1 MSPCVAF
8 WFHNNI
14 GQAVLQINFEKISL
28 KFSKVC
34 YTVSYD
40 FLMKD
45 LRFSLIEFDL
55 GVRNM
60 KSLVIAEKPS
70 VARDIARVLGANQKN
85 GGVLEGKKYVVTW
98 ALGHLITLAD
108 PEEYDKKYEKWEMS
122 TLPMMP
128 KDMKLVVI
136 RQTGKQFSV
145 VKTQLF
151 RKDIEEIIIAT
162 DAGREGEL
170 VARWILEKA
179 GCHKPIKRLWISSVT
194 DKAIKE
200 GFANLKDG
208 HAYDNLYRAA
218 VARAEADWLVG
229 MNGTRALTCKYN
241 AQLSCGRVQ
250 TPTLAMIA
258 RREEEIRQF
267 TPKEYYGVSVE
278 TQDVKWTWRDE
289 KTKSFRTFSREKAE
303 EIRRKTETASLEVT
317 RIEEKTKKSMAPGL
331 YDLTTLQREANQKY
345 GFSAKETLNIMQRLY
360 ENHKV
365 LTYPRTDSRY
375 IGKDIVPTIR
385 ERLKAC
391 GIGPYRK
398 LAGALMNKPVQANSS
413 FVDDKKVSDHHAII
427 PTEQFVQ
434 LDHMT
439 NEERKIYDMVVRR
452 FLAVLYPPFE
462 YQQVTMEAKAAGETF
477 AASGK
482 VVKSQGWKEVYEGG
496 DQEESEEDE
505 EKLKDQRLPKMQTG
519 QKLKVLRAALNTG
532 KTKPPARFTEAT
544 LLAAMENP
552 VKFME
557 TRDKEAVKTIGE
569 TGGLGTVAT
578 RADIIEKLFHSFMM
592 EKKGNEIHITS
603 KAKQLLELVPE
614 DLKKPELT
622 ADWEMKLSQIAKGKI
637 RQGDFLHEIRDY
649 TCEIVDEIKSGEGTF
664 RHDNLTN
671 KVCPRCG
678 KKLLAVNGKNSKML
692 VCQDRECGYR
702 ETISRTTNARCPKCH
717 KRMDMYV
724 KGKEET
730 FICACGYKEKLSAFQ
745 ARRKKEGAG
754 VGKRDV
760 QNYLRRQQKEANE
773 PVNNAFAQALSGIKL

>member
-1 MSPCVAF
+1 
-8 WFHNNI
+8 
-14 GQAVLQINFEKISL
+14 
-28 KFSKVC
+28 
-34 YTVSYD
+34 
-40 FLMKD
+40 
-45 LRFSLIEFDL
+45 
-55 GVRNM
+55 M

-85 GGVLEGKKYVVTW
+85 QGVLEGSKYVVTW
-98 ALGHLITLAD
+98 ALGHLVTLAA
-108 PEEYDKKYEKWEMS
+108 PEEYDKKYEKWEMQ

-128 KDMKLVVI
+128 EEMKLVVI

-145 VKTQLF
+145 VKSQLF
-151 RKDIEEIIIAT
+151 RKDISEIIIAT

-170 VARWILEKA
+170 VARWILEKS

-200 GFANLKDG
+200 GFANLKNG
-208 HAYDNLYRAA
+208 HEYDNLYRAA
-218 VARAEADWLVG
+218 AARAEADWLVG

-258 RREEEIRQF
+258 KREEEIRKF
-267 TPKEYYGVSVE
+267 IPKDYYGISVD
-278 TQDVKWTWRDE
+278 TQDIKWTWRDE
-289 KTKSFRTFSREKAE
+289 KTKSFRTFSGERAE
-303 EIRRKTETASLEVT
+303 EICKKLKDSALEVT
-317 RIEEKTKKSMAPGL
+317 RVETKSRKSMAPGL

-375 IGKDIVPTIR
+375 IGKDVVPTIK

-391 GIGPYRK
+391 AVGPYRK
-398 LAGALMNKPVQANSS
+398 LAGVLLGKNIQINSG

-439 NEERKIYDMVVRR
+439 NEERRIYDMVVRR
-452 FLAVLYPPFE
+452 FLAVLYPPFLYE
-462 YQQVTMEAKAAGETF
+462 QVTMEGKAAGESFT
-477 AASGK
+477 ASGK
-482 VVKSQGWKEVYEGG
+482 VIRSQGWREVYEGSYEEEEE
-496 DQEESEEDE
+496 DQEEEQ
-505 EKLKDQRLPKMQTG
+505 KPKDQRLPDVTSGTKM
-519 QKLKVLRAALNTG
+519 KILKASVNNG
-532 KTKPPARFTEAT
+532 KTKSPARFTEAT

-552 VKFME
+552 VKYME

-614 DLKKPELT
+614 ELKKPELT
-622 ADWEMKLSQIAKGKI
+622 ADWEMKLSRIAKGKI
-637 RQGDFLHEIRDY
+637 RQSDFLHEIRDY
-649 TCEIVDEIKSGEGTF
+649 TCEIVDEIKSGDGTF

-717 KRMDMYV
+717 KRMEMYV

-730 FICACGYKEKLSAFQ
+730 FVCACGYKEKLSAFQ
-745 ARRKKEGAG
+745 ARRQKEGAG

-760 QNYLRRQQKEANE
+760 QNYLKKQQKEAKE
-773 PVNNAFAQALSGIKL
+773 PINNAFAQALSGIKL

>member
-1 MSPCVAF
+1 
-8 WFHNNI
+8 
-14 GQAVLQINFEKISL
+14 
-28 KFSKVC
+28 
-34 YTVSYD
+34 
-40 FLMKD
+40 
-45 LRFSLIEFDL
+45 
-55 GVRNM
+55 M

-85 GGVLEGKKYVVTW
+85 GGILEGKNYVVTW
-98 ALGHLITLAD
+98 ALGHLVTLAD
-108 PEEYDKKYEKWEMS
+108 PEEYDRKYEKWEMA
-122 TLPMMP
+122 TLPMLP
-128 KDMKLVVI
+128 KEMKLVVI
-136 RQTGKQFSV
+136 RQTGRQFSV

-151 RKDIEEIIIAT
+151 RKDIGEIIIAT

-208 HAYDNLYRAA
+208 HDYDNLYRAA

-258 RREEEIRQF
+258 KREEEIRKF
-267 TPKEYYGVSVE
+267 VPKEYYGISLE

-289 KTKSFRTFSREKAE
+289 KTKSFRTFSRERAEQIKGRLENDALEITSVEKKAK
-303 EIRRKTETASLEVT
+303 KT
-317 RIEEKTKKSMAPGL
+317 MAPGL
-331 YDLTTLQREANQKY
+331 YDLTTLQREANLKY

-375 IGKDIVPTIR
+375 IGKDIVPTIK

-398 LAGALMNKPVQANSS
+398 LAGALMNKPVQVNGS
-413 FVDDKKVSDHHAII
+413 FVDDKRVSDHHAII

-452 FLAVLYPPFE
+452 FLAVLYPASQYE
-462 YQQVTMEAKAAGETF
+462 QVTMEAKAAGETF

-482 VVKSQGWKEVYEGG
+482 VIKSMGWKEVYEGG
-496 DQEESEEDE
+496 ADDDLEDE
-505 EKLKDQRLPKMQTG
+505 ADDEKKLKDKRLPEMKTG
-519 QKLKVLRAALNTG
+519 TRLKILKTSLNTG

-557 TRDKEAVKTIGE
+557 TRDKEAVKTLGE

-622 ADWEMKLSQIAKGKI
+622 ADWEMKLSQIAKGRI
-637 RQGDFLHEIRDY
+637 RQGDFLHQIRDY
-649 TCEIVDEIKSGEGTF
+649 TCEIVDEIKTGEGTF

-671 KVCPRCG
+671 KVCPQCG

-717 KRMDMYV
+717 KRMEMYV

-730 FICACGYKEKLSAFQ
+730 FVCQCGYKEKLSAFQ
-745 ARRKKEGAG
+745 ARRQKEGAG

>member
-1 MSPCVAF
+1 
-8 WFHNNI
+8 
-14 GQAVLQINFEKISL
+14 
-28 KFSKVC
+28 
-34 YTVSYD
+34 
-40 FLMKD
+40 
-45 LRFSLIEFDL
+45 
-55 GVRNM
+55 M

-98 ALGHLITLAD
+98 ALGHLVTLAD
-108 PEEYDKKYEKWEMS
+108 PEKYDKKYEKWEIA
-122 TLPMMP
+122 TLPMLP

-136 RQTGKQFSV
+136 RQTGKQFSI
-145 VKTQLF
+145 VKAQLF

-200 GFANLKDG
+200 GFANLKNG
-208 HAYDNLYRAA
+208 HDYDNLYRAA

-250 TPTLAMIA
+250 TPTLAMIQK
-258 RREEEIRQF
+258 REEEIRKF
-267 TPKEYYGVSVE
+267 VPKEYYGISLE
-278 TQDVKWTWRDE
+278 TQDVKWTWCEE
-289 KTKSFRTFSREKAE
+289 KTRSFRTFSREKAE
-303 EIRRKTETASLEVT
+303 QIKGKLENASLEVT
-317 RIEEKTKKSMAPGL
+317 NVEKKAKKTMAPGL

-375 IGKDIVPTIR
+375 IGRDIVPTIR

-391 GIGPYRK
+391 GVGPYRK
-398 LAGALMNKPVQANSS
+398 LAGALMNGPVQVNGS

-452 FLAVLYPPFE
+452 FLAVLYPAFLYE
-462 YQQVTMEAKAAGETF
+462 QVNMEAKAAGEIF

-482 VVKSQGWKEVYEGG
+482 VVKSQGWKEVYEGSLE
-496 DQEESEEDE
+496 DDCEEEVEDE
-505 EKLKDQRLPKMQTG
+505 RKLKDQRLPELKAG
-519 QKLKVLRAALNTG
+519 IRLKVLKTSLNTG

-552 VKFME
+552 VKYME
-557 TRDKEAVKTIGE
+557 TRDREAVKTIGE

-649 TCEIVDEIKSGEGTF
+649 TCEIVNEIKAGEGTF

-717 KRMDMYV
+717 KRMEMYV

-730 FICACGYKEKLSAFQ
+730 FVCQCGYKEKLSAFQ
-745 ARRKKEGAG
+745 ARRQKEGAG
-754 VGKRDV
+754 VGRRDV

>member
-1 MSPCVAF
+1 
-8 WFHNNI
+8 
-14 GQAVLQINFEKISL
+14 
-28 KFSKVC
+28 
-34 YTVSYD
+34 
-40 FLMKD
+40 
-45 LRFSLIEFDL
+45 
-55 GVRNM
+55 M

-85 GGVLEGKKYVVTW
+85 GGILEGKNYVVTW
-98 ALGHLITLAD
+98 ALGHLVTLAD
-108 PEEYDKKYEKWEMS
+108 PEEYDRKYEKWEMA
-122 TLPMMP
+122 TLPMLP
-128 KDMKLVVI
+128 KEMKLVVI
-136 RQTGKQFSV
+136 RQTGRQFSV

-151 RKDIEEIIIAT
+151 RKDIGEIIIAT

-208 HAYDNLYRAA
+208 HDYDNLYRAA

-258 RREEEIRQF
+258 KREEEIRKF
-267 TPKEYYGVSVE
+267 VPKEYYGISLE

-289 KTKSFRTFSREKAE
+289 KTKSFRTFSRERAEQIKGRLENAALEITSVEKKAK
-303 EIRRKTETASLEVT
+303 KT
-317 RIEEKTKKSMAPGL
+317 MAPGL
-331 YDLTTLQREANQKY
+331 YDLTTLQREANLKY

-375 IGKDIVPTIR
+375 IGKDIVPTIK

-398 LAGALMNKPVQANSS
+398 LAGALMNKPVQVNGS

-452 FLAVLYPPFE
+452 FLAVLYPASQYE
-462 YQQVTMEAKAAGETF
+462 QVTMEAKAAGETF

-482 VVKSQGWKEVYEGG
+482 VIKSLGWREVYEGG
-496 DQEESEEDE
+496 ADDDLEDDTDDE
-505 EKLKDQRLPKMQTG
+505 KKLKDQRLPEMKTG
-519 QKLKVLRAALNTG
+519 TRLKILKTSLNTG

-557 TRDKEAVKTIGE
+557 TRDKEAVKTLGE

-622 ADWEMKLSQIAKGKI
+622 ADWEMKLSQIAKGRI
-637 RQGDFLHEIRDY
+637 RQGDFLHQIRDY
-649 TCEIVDEIKSGEGTF
+649 TCEIVDEIKTGEGTF

-671 KVCPRCG
+671 KVCPQCG

-717 KRMDMYV
+717 KRMEMYV

-730 FICACGYKEKLSAFQ
+730 FVCQCGYKEKLSAFQ
-745 ARRKKEGAG
+745 ARRQKEGAG

-760 QNYLRRQQKEANE
+760 QNYLRKQQKEANE

>member
-1 MSPCVAF
+1 
-8 WFHNNI
+8 
-14 GQAVLQINFEKISL
+14 
-28 KFSKVC
+28 
-34 YTVSYD
+34 
-40 FLMKD
+40 
-45 LRFSLIEFDL
+45 
-55 GVRNM
+55 M

-85 GGVLEGKKYVVTW
+85 GGILEGKNYVVTW
-98 ALGHLITLAD
+98 ALGHLVTLAD
-108 PEEYDKKYEKWEMS
+108 PEEYDRKYEKWEMA
-122 TLPMMP
+122 TLPMLP
-128 KDMKLVVI
+128 KEMKLVVI
-136 RQTGKQFSV
+136 RQTGRQFSV

-151 RKDIEEIIIAT
+151 RKDIGEIIIAT

-208 HAYDNLYRAA
+208 HDYDNLYRAA

-258 RREEEIRQF
+258 KREEEIRKF
-267 TPKEYYGVSVE
+267 VPKEYYGISLE

-289 KTKSFRTFSREKAE
+289 KTKSFRTFSRERVEQIKGRLENAALEITSVEKKAK
-303 EIRRKTETASLEVT
+303 KT
-317 RIEEKTKKSMAPGL
+317 IAPGL
-331 YDLTTLQREANQKY
+331 YDLTTLQREANLKY

-375 IGKDIVPTIR
+375 IGKDIVSTIK
-385 ERLKAC
+385 ERLKSC

-398 LAGALMNKPVQANSS
+398 LAGALMNKPVQVNGS
-413 FVDDKKVSDHHAII
+413 FVDDKRVSDHHAII

-452 FLAVLYPPFE
+452 FIAVLYPASQYE
-462 YQQVTMEAKAAGETF
+462 QVTMEAKAAGETF

-482 VVKSQGWKEVYEGG
+482 VIKSMGWKEVYEGG
-496 DQEESEEDE
+496 ADDDLEDE
-505 EKLKDQRLPKMQTG
+505 ADDEKKLKDQRLPEMKTG
-519 QKLKVLRAALNTG
+519 TRLKILKTSLNTG

-557 TRDKEAVKTIGE
+557 TRDKEAAKTLGE

-622 ADWEMKLSQIAKGKI
+622 ADWEMKLSQIAKGRI
-637 RQGDFLHEIRDY
+637 RQGDFLHQIRDY
-649 TCEIVDEIKSGEGTF
+649 TCEIVDEIKTGEGTF

-671 KVCPRCG
+671 KVCPQCG

-717 KRMDMYV
+717 KRMEMYV
-724 KGKEET
+724 KGKEEM
-730 FICACGYKEKLSAFQ
+730 FVCQCGYKEKLSAFQ
-745 ARRKKEGAG
+745 ARRQKEGAG

>member
-1 MSPCVAF
+1 
-8 WFHNNI
+8 
-14 GQAVLQINFEKISL
+14 
-28 KFSKVC
+28 
-34 YTVSYD
+34 
-40 FLMKD
+40 
-45 LRFSLIEFDL
+45 
-55 GVRNM
+55 M

-85 GGVLEGKKYVVTW
+85 GGILEGKNYVVTW
-98 ALGHLITLAD
+98 ALGHLVTLAD
-108 PEEYDKKYEKWEMS
+108 PEEYDRKYEKWEMA
-122 TLPMMP
+122 TLPMLP
-128 KDMKLVVI
+128 KEMKLVVI
-136 RQTGKQFSV
+136 RQTGRQFSV

-151 RKDIEEIIIAT
+151 RKDIGEIIIAT

-208 HAYDNLYRAA
+208 HDYDNLYRAA

-258 RREEEIRQF
+258 KREEEIRKF
-267 TPKEYYGVSVE
+267 VPKEYYGISLE

-289 KTKSFRTFSREKAE
+289 KTKSFRTFSRERAEQIKGRLENTALEITSVEKKAK
-303 EIRRKTETASLEVT
+303 KT
-317 RIEEKTKKSMAPGL
+317 IAPGL
-331 YDLTTLQREANQKY
+331 YDLTTLQREANLKY

-375 IGKDIVPTIR
+375 IGKDIVPTIK

-398 LAGALMNKPVQANSS
+398 LVGALMNKPVQVNGS
-413 FVDDKKVSDHHAII
+413 FVDDKRVSDHHAII

-452 FLAVLYPPFE
+452 FLAVLYPASQYE
-462 YQQVTMEAKAAGETF
+462 QVTMEAKAAGETF

-482 VVKSQGWKEVYEGG
+482 VIKSLGWKEVYEGG
-496 DQEESEEDE
+496 ADDDLEDE
-505 EKLKDQRLPKMQTG
+505 AEDEKKLKDQRLPEMKTG
-519 QKLKVLRAALNTG
+519 TRLKILKTSLNTG
-532 KTKPPARFTEAT
+532 KTKPSARFTEAT

-557 TRDKEAVKTIGE
+557 TRDKEAVKTLGE

-622 ADWEMKLSQIAKGKI
+622 ADWEMKLSQIAKGRI
-637 RQGDFLHEIRDY
+637 RQGDFLHQIRDY
-649 TCEIVDEIKSGEGTF
+649 TCEIVDEIKTGEGTF

-671 KVCPRCG
+671 KVCPQCG

-717 KRMDMYV
+717 KRMEMYV

-730 FICACGYKEKLSAFQ
+730 FVCQCGYKEKLSAFQ
-745 ARRKKEGAG
+745 ARRQKEGAG

>member
-1 MSPCVAF
+1 
-8 WFHNNI
+8 
-14 GQAVLQINFEKISL
+14 
-28 KFSKVC
+28 
-34 YTVSYD
+34 
-40 FLMKD
+40 
-45 LRFSLIEFDL
+45 
-55 GVRNM
+55 M

-70 VARDIARVLGANQKN
+70 VARDIARVLHCSQKGN
-85 GGVLEGKKYVVTW
+85 GCLEGKEYVVTW
-98 ALGHLITLAD
+98 ALGHLVTLAD
-108 PEEYDKKYEKWEMS
+108 PEEYDKKYMKWEMNA
-122 TLPMMP
+122 LPMMP
-128 KDMKLVVI
+128 EHMKLVVI
-136 RQTGKQFSV
+136 RQTAKQYNA

-151 RKDIEEIIIAT
+151 RKDVGDIIIAT

-170 VARWILEKA
+170 VARWILDKS
-179 GCHKPIKRLWISSVT
+179 GCRKPIRRLWISSVT
-194 DKAIKE
+194 DKAIRD
-200 GFANLKDG
+200 GFHNLKDG
-208 HAYDNLYRAA
+208 REYNDLYRAA
-218 VARAEADWLVG
+218 SARAEADWLVG

-250 TPTLAMIA
+250 TPTLAIIA
-258 RREEEIRQF
+258 MREEEIRHFQ
-267 TPKEYYGVSVE
+267 PKEYYGITVNAGE
-278 TQDVKWTWRDE
+278 ILWTWKDQ
-289 KTKSFRTFSREKAE
+289 KSGSLRTFHKEKAE
-303 EIRRKTETASLEVT
+303 EIR
-317 RIEEKTKKSMAPGL
+317 EKIKDGALTIISVTKKPKKTQAPGL

-375 IGKDIVPTIR
+375 IGKDVVPTIK

-391 GIGPYRK
+391 GTGPYRK
-398 LAGALMNKPVQANSS
+398 LAGALLNKPIQVNGS

-452 FLAVLYPPFE
+452 FLSVLYPAFE
-462 YQQVTMEAKAAGETF
+462 YEQTAMEAEAFGYVF

-482 VVKSQGWKEVYEGG
+482 TVKNFGWKDVYEG
-496 DQEESEEDE
+496 DYREEEDE
-505 EKLKDQRLPKMQTG
+505 NEQEMKDQSLPVYKEGEKLKILDIRMKE
-519 QKLKVLRAALNTG
+519 G

-552 VKFME
+552 VKYLS
-557 TRDKEAVKTIGE
+557 TGDRQAAKTLGE

-578 RADIIEKLFHSFMM
+578 RADIIEKLFNSFMM
-592 EKKGNEIHITS
+592 EKKGNEIHLTS

-622 ADWEMKLSQIAKGKI
+622 ADWEKKLSDIAKGKL
-637 RQGDFLHEIRDY
+637 RQDTFLKEIRDY
-649 TCEIVDEIKSGEGTF
+649 TCEIVDEIKTASGTF
-664 RHDNLTN
+664 RHDNITN
-671 KVCPRCG
+671 KICPECG
-678 KKLLAVNGKNSKML
+678 KRLLAVNGKNSKML

-717 KRMDMYV
+717 KRMEMIV

-730 FICACGYKEKLSAFQ
+730 FICACGYKEKLSSFQ

-754 VGKRDV
+754 VNKRDV
-760 QNYLRRQQKEANE
+760 QKYLKQQQKEAKE
-773 PVNNAFAQALSGIKL
+773 PVNNAFAQALAGIKLE